1 MGGRWAVSQKR
12 IIIEIFDNFANFSL
26 VSRKIYPSIYLVS
39 IPIYHRLF
47 ASSKFGQRRLVV
59 KNQLRALS
67 QSQTAVMTADTFLH
81 NLSDALLVV
90 TNKTLKYSGLEGGG
104 RKGIYL
110 RPHGCSPGKFTLI
123 IDPPGRESA
132 ERS

>member
-1 MGGRWAVSQKR
+1 MDKLS
-12 IIIEIFDNFANFSL
+12 
-26 VSRKIYPSIYLVS
+26 KIRRHLWKEHLKINK
-39 IPIYHRLF
+39 I
-47 ASSKFGQRRLVV
+47 AKFE
-59 KNQLRALS
+59 
-67 QSQTAVMTADTFLH
+67 
-81 NLSDALLVV
+81 SDLLK
-90 TNKTLKYSGLEGGG
+90 TKTLKYSGWQGGG